1 MASAGSTVRAA
12 AALHVTQSAVS
23 RGLAL
28 AEEKFGL
35 PIFERAA
42 RGLIPTAAGKRLISG
57 APGVLAQ
64 WLELEAC
71 AAAPAHEPLHVRLA
85 CECYTAYRWL
95 PSTLAALNQNSHSI
109 DVTLAVEHS
118 RSPVA
123 ALLSGELDV
132 ALLTTSA
139 VRGGLLERALFSDEI
154 VFVLAA
160 SHALASRPHITRAQL
175 AEYPLI
181 ASSQTPEPEAEWF
194 SKTLFGRARVQLN
207 YLRLPLTEAIIDAA
221 RAGMGIAVLSEWI
234 AGPYLENS
242 NLVVRRLKGRP
253 IRRPW
258 RIAFRREATD
268 AATRLAS
275 VLEHAAPRAYP
286 G

>member
-1 MASAGSTVRAA
+1 
-12 AALHVTQSAVS
+12 
-23 RGLAL
+23 L

-42 RGLIPTAAGKRLISG
+42 RGLVPTDAGKRLISG

-71 AAAPAHEPLHVRLA
+71 AAAPAHEPRRVRLA

-95 PSTLAALNQNSHSI
+95 PSTLAALNQNSQSI

-118 RSPVA
+118 QGPVA
-123 ALLSGELDV
+123 ALLTGELDV

-160 SHALASRPHITRAQL
+160 SHPLASRPHITRAQL
-175 AEYPLI
+175 SEYRLI
-181 ASSQTPEPEAEWF
+181 ASSQTPKPEAEWF
-194 SKTLFGRARVQLN
+194 SKTLFGRARVRLN
-207 YLRLPLTEAIIDAA
+207 YLHLPLTEAIIDAA

-242 NLVVRRLKGRP
+242 NLLVKRLRGGP

-258 RIAFRREATD
+258 RIAFRRD
-268 AATRLAS
+268 AAEVATLLAS
-275 VLEHAAPRAYP
+275 VLERAAPRAYP